1 MNHSID
7 YAHCTFSCTA
17 LANEAL
23 LVADW
28 SGDEAVSRPYRFE
41 VRLAVNNHQLDY
53 ESMLGSPACLSFV
66 DQRNTPQR
74 YHGVVTQVV
83 LLERDELYTY
93 YRVVLEPRLAL
104 LRQQRHS
111 QTWLDKTLPELIRE
125 VLGELG
131 EWLEGPAQ
139 CGEAAA
145 PGYDFAIRLPAE
157 DEPRSRRSFSLQFE
171 ENSLDFLSRKLE
183 FFGVYYYFEQLADR
197 EAVVFCGAMRL
208 QPNQPLAVYYRP
220 HSTVD
225 APRTLA
231 GLQSFQGHCAG
242 TPKSVHLGDFSAS
255 KANLELAIE
264 ASVQDREAQGEGGR
278 YQGFGEQRVYGEH
291 YGSLDEGRWLA
302 SLRAQALAC
311 RRRQFSGAGRLFGL
325 CAGYPIRL
333 NDHFRPEFN
342 SHYWVEEVQHQGS
355 QPLPGQHDEAL
366 QGCRFSQRFRAL
378 PSDVQYRPACNT
390 PRPRVV
396 GLFSAIVE
404 GDELDRPLLNEHGC
418 YRLIFPFARERRGV
432 GKGSAWVRPM
442 CLSSGERH
450 GMHFPLLKGSEVL
463 VAFIGGDPDR
473 PLITGTAANS
483 EHPSP
488 INDQNCTQRGFS
500 SPGGHYLAMEDS
512 AAGPLMRMAS
522 PVGNSRL
529 TLGSGER
536 PGVQLSTGEHLD
548 ISSATQRREV
558 PGLYW
563 EHIGLA
569 DSGALPADES
579 GAAVEEEKK
588 EEQKEQKEPQKPKP
602 DDLTIKFKTA
612 GWEGGESW
620 RRAGVNS
627 LVNLAPILMRG
638 TLAAE
643 QLGFNAGAL
652 KQDINLMA
660 MVAELNLAGPKVEV
674 QRSLYNKQFFEG
686 KSTIFTSKKTT
697 AMNNAEAVLTYE
709 KEAQFATYKS
719 KVYSL
724 EAEESIVLRVGGST
738 LTFSERGI
746 LVSSPGGQIT
756 LEAKDLFLKGDVL
769 ISGQLEALG
778 SLSLAG
784 DADVFGNLRARTGE
798 FSQGMKSPDLAVALA
813 PTPPVPSTAKAK
825 VSAAEAELE
834 AALLAFNVDIEAA
847 ESFRLAAN
855 AAPKAGG

>member
-1 MNHSID
+1 MSHSID
-7 YAHCTFSCTA
+7 YAHCAFSCKA
-17 LANEAL
+17 LEGETL

-41 VRLAVNNHQLDY
+41 VRLAVENHQLDY
-53 ESMLGSPACLSFV
+53 ERMLGSPACLSFV

-83 LLERDELYTY
+83 LLDYDKNYTY
-93 YRVVLEPRLAL
+93 YRAVLEPRLAL

-131 EWLEGPAQ
+131 DLLEGPAQ
-139 CGEAAA
+139 CTDAKA
-145 PGYDFAIRLPAE
+145 PSYDFAIRLPAE
-157 DEPRSRRSFSLQFE
+157 DESRSRRSFSLQFE
-171 ENSLDFLSRKLE
+171 ESSFDFLSRKLE
-183 FFGVYYYFEQLADR
+183 FFGVYYYFEQLEDC
-197 EAVVFCGAMRL
+197 EAVVFCGALRL
-208 QPNQPLAVYYRP
+208 QPNQPLLLHY
-220 HSTVD
+220 HSDSTVVT
-225 APRTLA
+225 RHKLA
-231 GLQSFQGHCAG
+231 SLQSFQGYFTG
-242 TPKSVHLGDFSAS
+242 GPKSVHLGEFSAS
-255 KANLELAIE
+255 KANLELAVE
-264 ASVQDREAQGEGGR
+264 VSVQDREAQGEGGR

-325 CAGYPIRL
+325 RAGYPIRL
-333 NDHFRPEFN
+333 NDHLRPEFN

-579 GAAVEEEKK
+579 GAALEEEEE
-588 EEQKEQKEPQKPKP
+588 EEQEEPQKSEP
-602 DDLTIKFKTA
+602 DEFTIKFNTA
-612 GWEGGESW
+612 SWEGGESW
-620 RRAGVNS
+620 RSWGANS

-643 QLGFNAGAL
+643 QLGFNAGAF
-652 KQDINLMA
+652 KQDINLMGL
-660 MVAELNLAGPKVEV
+660 VAELNLSGPKLEV

-686 KSTIFTSKKTT
+686 KSTIFASKKTK
-697 AMNNAEAVLTYE
+697 AMNKAEAVLTYE
-709 KEAQFATYKS
+709 KDAQFATYKS

-738 LTFSERGI
+738 MTFSERGI
-746 LVSSPGGQIT
+746 LVSSPRQIT
-756 LEAKDLFLKGDVL
+756 LEAKNLFLKGDVL
-769 ISGQLEALG
+769 ISGELEVLG
-778 SLSLAG
+778 SLSLGG
-784 DADVFGNLRARTGE
+784 DADVCGDLQARTGE
-798 FSQGMKSPDLAVALA
+798 FAQGMKSPDLAVALA
-813 PTPPVPSTAKAK
+813 PTPPVPSTAKAE

>member
-28 SGDEAVSRPYRFE
+28 TGDEAVSRPYRFE
-41 VRLAVNNHQLDY
+41 VRLAVKNHQLDY
-53 ESMLGSPACLSFV
+53 ERMLGSPACLSFV

-208 QPNQPLAVYYRP
+208 QPNQSLAVYYRP

-231 GLQSFQGHCAG
+231 SLQSFQGLCAG

-325 CAGYPIRL
+325 RAGYPIRL

-378 PSDVQYRPACNT
+378 PSEVQYRPVCNT

-579 GAAVEEEKK
+579 GAAVEEEK
-588 EEQKEQKEPQKPKP
+588 EEEEQKEPQKPKP
-602 DDLTIKFKTA
+602 DDFTIKFKTA

-652 KQDINLMA
+652 KQDINLMG

-697 AMNNAEAVLTYE
+697 AMSNAEAVLTYE